1 MCQILL
7 TLLDEKKIL
16 MFINH
21 KVANQLAFFRIFK
34 KKKNS
39 ERSLDPLF
47 SMSCIGPDS
56 KKLMKRDSN
65 NCFGKKSTFDKIV
78 KKNSLVVGLG
88 ISYSTGLPIFMHAE
102 KIAKVFYRQ
111 NLNLKGF
118 IIRHDKKRVRGT
130 QIIL

>member
-1 MCQILL
+1 
-7 TLLDEKKIL
+7 
-16 MFINH
+16 
-21 KVANQLAFFRIFK
+21 
-34 KKKNS
+34 
-39 ERSLDPLF
+39 
-47 SMSCIGPDS
+47 MSCIGPDS

-111 NLNLKGF
+111 NLKLKGF
-118 IIRHDKKRVRGT
+118 IIRHDKKRESEGT
-130 QIIL
+130 QIILQGVKKKYPNLIIDRENVGKILEKKKDQ